1 LRKWLI
7 WTTSVTR
14 EYQQIRLDRSRQL
27 LVQHPS
33 ACYSQ
38 PLLSENVMATAT
50 EEKVLATNRAAFHN
64 YHISAKYEAGAALV
78 GTEVK
83 SVLDG
88 RIQLKDSYVA
98 VRDGEAW
105 LFNAHISPYSHGNVN
120 NHDPLRTRKL
130 LLHRREIEKLDQA
143 ATAAGMTIVITRV
156 YLKGRK
162 IKFEIGVAKGKK
174 LYDKRETELR
184 RIVDRE
190 TRAQLKQRN
199 R

>member
-1 LRKWLI
+1 
-7 WTTSVTR
+7 
-14 EYQQIRLDRSRQL
+14 
-27 LVQHPS
+27 
-33 ACYSQ
+33 
-38 PLLSENVMATAT
+38 MATAT

-64 YHISAKYEAGAALV
+64 YHISTKYEAGAALV

-105 LFNAHISPYSHGNVN
+105 LFNAHISPYSHGNRN

-130 LLHRREIEKLDQA
+130 LLHRREIDKLDQA
-143 ATAAGMTIVITRV
+143 AAVAGMTLVITRV
-156 YLKGRK
+156 YIKSRK
-162 IKFEIGVAKGKK
+162 IKFEVGVAKGKK
-174 LYDKRETELR
+174 LYDKRETEMR
-184 RIVDRE
+184 KIVDRE

>member
-1 LRKWLI
+1 
-7 WTTSVTR
+7 
-14 EYQQIRLDRSRQL
+14 
-27 LVQHPS
+27 
-33 ACYSQ
+33 
-38 PLLSENVMATAT
+38 MATAT
-50 EEKVLATNRAAFHN
+50 EEKVLATNRAAFHD
-64 YHISAKYEAGAALV
+64 YHISAKFEAGAALV

-88 RIQLKDSYVA
+88 RIQLKDSYVG
-98 VRDGEAW
+98 VREGEAW
-105 LFNAHISPYSHGNVN
+105 LFNAHISPYTHGNLA

-130 LLHRREIEKLDQA
+130 LLHRREIDKLDQA
-143 ATAAGMTIVITRV
+143 GAAQGMTLVVTRV
-156 YLKGRK
+156 YLKGRR